1 MMKLDPPDTR
11 EVDYIQTRNNIAN
24 WFDREYSKYQRLA
37 NIPVISS
44 VRLSLAPKGT
54 ASANSV
60 EDMNVNRAN
69 AKQVLE
75 FIDAILDSLGDRY
88 KTIIKALYIQGLQ
101 NWQVAERLQ
110 YSLTQYAKLKKE
122 ACALFAQTMDMT
134 AGTELTSYKGKEWSR
149 LLEFIIIL
157 TIVTAINIY
166 LKRRHWYFSFY
177 IKHLSSRHDLQ
188 RLSLMI
194 DKRLKELDDER

>member
-1 MMKLDPPDTR
+1 MQQFDT
-11 EVDYIQTRNNIAN
+11 
-24 WFDREYSKYQRLA
+24 EYSKYQRLA

-75 FIDAILDSLGDRY
+75 FVDAILDTLGDRY

-101 NWQVAERLQ
+101 NWQVYERLG
-110 YSLTQYAKLKKE
+110 YGRSRYGVLKNE

-134 AGTELTSYKGKEWSR
+134 AGTQLTAYK
-149 LLEFIIIL
+149 
-157 TIVTAINIY
+157 N
-166 LKRRHWYFSFY
+166 
-177 IKHLSSRHDLQ
+177 
-188 RLSLMI
+188 
-194 DKRLKELDDER
+194 

>member
-1 MMKLDPPDTR
+1 MMRLDPPDNR
-11 EVDYIQTRNNIAN
+11 EVDYSKTRNNVTN
-24 WFDREYSKYQRLA
+24 WFDTEYSKYQRLA

-75 FIDAILDSLGDRY
+75 FVEAVINSLGDYKPFLEARY
-88 KTIIKALYIQGLQ
+88 IKKLQ
-101 NWQVAERLQ
+101 AWQIEECLGFGHAQ
-110 YSLTQYAKLKKE
+110 TQNRIRK

-134 AGTELTSYKGKEWSR
+134 AGTQLTAYK
-149 LLEFIIIL
+149 
-157 TIVTAINIY
+157 
-166 LKRRHWYFSFY
+166 
-177 IKHLSSRHDLQ
+177 D
-188 RLSLMI
+188 
-194 DKRLKELDDER
+194 

>member
-44 VRLSLAPKGT
+44 ARLSLAPKGT

-75 FIDAILDSLGDRY
+75 FIDAILDSLSDRY
-88 KTIIKALYIQGLQ
+88 KTIIKAPYIQGLQ

-134 AGTELTSYKGKEWSR
+134 AGTALTAYK
-149 LLEFIIIL
+149 
-157 TIVTAINIY
+157 
-166 LKRRHWYFSFY
+166 
-177 IKHLSSRHDLQ
+177 D
-188 RLSLMI
+188 
-194 DKRLKELDDER
+194 

>member
-75 FIDAILDSLGDRY
+75 FIDAILNSLGDRY

-134 AGTELTSYKGKEWSR
+134 AGTKLTSYKGKE
-149 LLEFIIIL
+149 
-157 TIVTAINIY
+157 
-166 LKRRHWYFSFY
+166 
-177 IKHLSSRHDLQ
+177 
-188 RLSLMI
+188 
-194 DKRLKELDDER
+194 

>member
-11 EVDYIQTRNNIAN
+11 EVDYSQTRKNVAN
-24 WFDREYSKYQRLA
+24 WFDTEYSKYQRLA

-75 FIDAILDSLGDRY
+75 FIVAILDTLDDRY

-101 NWQVAERLQ
+101 NWQVAERLG
-110 YSLTQYAKLKKE
+110 YGRARYGVLKNE

-134 AGTELTSYKGKEWSR
+134 AGTELTSYKVKE
-149 LLEFIIIL
+149 
-157 TIVTAINIY
+157 
-166 LKRRHWYFSFY
+166 
-177 IKHLSSRHDLQ
+177 
-188 RLSLMI
+188 
-194 DKRLKELDDER
+194 

>member
-1 MMKLDPPDTR
+1 MKLDPPDTK
-11 EVDYIQTRNNIAN
+11 EVDYSQTRKNVAN
-24 WFDREYSKYQRLA
+24 WFDTEYSKYQRLA

-75 FIDAILDSLGDRY
+75 FVDAILDTLDDRH
-88 KTIIKALYIQGLQ
+88 KTIIRALYIQGSQ

-110 YSLTQYAKLKKE
+110 YSRSRYGVLKKE

-134 AGTELTSYKGKEWSR
+134 AGTALTVYK
-149 LLEFIIIL
+149 
-157 TIVTAINIY
+157 
-166 LKRRHWYFSFY
+166 
-177 IKHLSSRHDLQ
+177 D
-188 RLSLMI
+188 
-194 DKRLKELDDER
+194 

>member
-1 MMKLDPPDTR
+1 MMRLDPPDNR
-11 EVDYIQTRNNIAN
+11 EVDYSKTRNNVTN
-24 WFDREYSKYQRLA
+24 WFDTEYSKYQRLA

-75 FIDAILDSLGDRY
+75 FVEAVINSLGDYKPFLEARY
-88 KTIIKALYIQGLQ
+88 IKKLQ
-101 NWQVAERLQ
+101 AWQIEERLGFGHAQ
-110 YSLTQYAKLKKE
+110 TQNRIRK

-134 AGTELTSYKGKEWSR
+134 AGTQLTAYK
-149 LLEFIIIL
+149 
-157 TIVTAINIY
+157 
-166 LKRRHWYFSFY
+166 
-177 IKHLSSRHDLQ
+177 D
-188 RLSLMI
+188 
-194 DKRLKELDDER
+194 